1 MRLRKRELVFL
12 SSINAADEARAAL
25 RIGVSP
31 FPIGRMRLDGSVAVV
46 TGGAVRVGR
55 AVSLALAREGM
66 CVVVGYGSSEG
77 PARELVEEIRRGGGE
92 AATVG
97 ADLSRMEGVRRLAD
111 EAERAF
117 GGIDV
122 LVNNASVFPPD
133 PFEATDEEAWD
144 RTLAVNLKAP
154 FFLTQLLA
162 PGMRARGGGAVVNL
176 ADLAGLQ
183 SWQGYAAHSIS
194 KAGLV
199 HLTRVA
205 ARALAPEIRVNA
217 IAPGTVLPPEDFP
230 EDEVRK
236 LAERAPLKRN
246 GAPGD
251 VVEALLYLLRADFVT
266 GEVLVVD
273 GGRMLRS

>member
-1 MRLRKRELVFL
+1 MKLHERV
-12 SSINAADEARAAL
+12 AL
-25 RIGVSP
+25 
-31 FPIGRMRLDGSVAVV
+31 V

-55 AVSLALAREGM
+55 ALSLALVREGM
-66 CVVVGYGSSEG
+66 RVVVGYGSSDG
-77 PARELVEEIRRGGGE
+77 PARELVDEIRRGGGE
-92 AATVG
+92 AAMVG
-97 ADLSRMEGVRRLAD
+97 ADLSRMDEVRRLAE
-111 EAERAF
+111 EAERPF

-122 LVNNASVFPPD
+122 LVNNASVFPEEGFED
-133 PFEATDEEAWD
+133 TDEATWEH
-144 RTLAVNLKAP
+144 TLAVNLRAP

-162 PGMRARGGGAVVNL
+162 PGMRERGGGAVVNL

-199 HLTRVA
+199 QLTKVA

-217 IAPGTVLPPEDFP
+217 IAPGTVLPPDDFP
-230 EDEVRK
+230 DDQVRR
-236 LAERAPLKRN
+236 LAERAPLRRN
-246 GAPGD
+246 GTPGD

-266 GEVLVVD
+266 GEVLIVD